1 MQKDPLLS
9 GESKN
14 IEYKVQ
20 VPEHSE
26 KYIKTVVAFANGDGG
41 QIVFGVEDETLKIV
55 GIAISGSCFWCHG
68 LDRQCGI

>member
-41 QIVFGVEDETLKIV
+41 QIVSGVGTARKVSGKSMSVLK
-55 GIAISGSCFWCHG
+55 
-68 LDRQCGI
+68 

>member
-9 GESKN
+9 KESKN

-26 KYIKTVVAFANGDGG
+26 KYIKQLWRLLMET
-41 QIVFGVEDETLKIV
+41 EDRSFL
-55 GIAISGSCFWCHG
+55 G
-68 LDRQCGI
+68 LAQPERFLENQ